1 MDKPCFSII
10 IPMYNAERYIKI
22 CIDSIL
28 NQTFQDFEIIVV
40 DDASTDNSCKICSE
54 LYGTNKKVRLI
65 RQDKNHGTP
74 SLGRNYGLENSFGE
88 YIWFID
94 NDDAIIPTALEK
106 IYNATKAEQGV
117 DVIHCLGSYRT
128 SQDNANLIEISKL
141 TLKWDDREEG
151 FLDEDVVLRLSD
163 NWVKKRIWIATWI
176 NIYNRDFL
184 VKHNMRFL
192 DCLVEDMSIS
202 FEALCYAKK
211 YLMFREAIY
220 IWRQRSNSL
229 SNKTDFNRFK
239 LYVKSFM
246 EISNFMSEVM
256 EKIPALKNNR
266 ILKEQS
272 ALQIVDYIFPHRT
285 VPFYNGAHISAELDN
300 AVYDAMVPIF
310 GANTTLA
317 KYLFHGFNAMF
328 QKANSLSQQVRLLQK
343 REAVYQ
349 KQDKLIEQLKK
360 LLDQYER

>member
-1 MDKPCFSII
+1 M
-10 IPMYNAERYIKI
+10 
-22 CIDSIL
+22 DSIL
-28 NQTFQDFEIIVV
+28 NQTFQDFEIIIV
-40 DDASTDNSCKICSE
+40 DDASTDNSVTLCRE
-54 LYGTNKKVRLI
+54 LYGNNKKVHLFCNE
-65 RQDKNHGTP
+65 KNHGTP
-74 SLGRNYGLENSFGE
+74 SFGRNYGFENSFGK

-94 NDDAIIPTALEK
+94 NDDLIIPTALEK
-106 IYNATKAEQGV
+106 IYNATKVERGGV
-117 DVIHCLGSYRT
+117 DVIHCLGRYRT
-128 SQDNANLIEISKL
+128 SQDNANPIEVSKL
-141 TLKWDDREEG
+141 TLKWDDRAEG
-151 FLDEDVVLRLSD
+151 FLDEDVVLRLTD

-192 DCLVEDMSIS
+192 DCLVEDMPIS

-211 YLMFREAIY
+211 YLMFRDAIY

-246 EISNFMSEVM
+246 EISNFMAEVM

-300 AVYDAMVPIF
+300 AVYEAMLPTF
-310 GANTTLA
+310 GENTTMA
-317 KYLFHGFNAMF
+317 KYFFHGFNAMY
-328 QKANSLSQQVRLLQK
+328 QQANILSQQMRLLQK
-343 REAVYQ
+343 RETVYQ
-349 KQDKLIEQLKK
+349 KQEKLIEQLKK